1 MKTSCSQ
8 CGAVLPVL
16 RRDFYIR
23 CPYCGASLL
32 LDTGGLVMMIASPV
46 ISADS
51 LPRILPL
58 MEPGNTRLSFFPY
71 MQKPDGSLEP
81 CFAQPVPQLDGYR
94 PPSSSISVLS
104 PEDAGPDQLMPP
116 AEEASGTIV
125 FHPFFQVTSNTRGLP
140 ETILVDAITGMA
152 VGSNGMDAVP
162 AVPPPSRSFIEILVP
177 QALLAAAIFAL
188 SRLAGAD
195 GQGGFSASVVACTI
209 GCLLLIRFRI
219 LR

>member
-23 CPYCGASLL
+23 CPYCGASLM
-32 LDTGGLVMMIASPV
+32 LDTGGLILMIASPV
-46 ISADS
+46 VHADS
-51 LPRILPL
+51 LSRIIPAV
-58 MEPGNTRLSFFPY
+58 EPGNARLLYFPY
-71 MQKPDGSLEP
+71 IEKQDGSLEP

-104 PEDAGPDQLMPP
+104 PEDAGPDQLIPP
-116 AEEASGTIV
+116 AEEASGAIV
-125 FHPFFQVTSNTRGLP
+125 FHPFFEATTTLRGLP
-140 ETILVDAITGMA
+140 EMILVDAVTGTA
-152 VGSNGMDAVP
+152 IGCSGMDAAP
-162 AVPPPSRSFIEILVP
+162 AVPPPSRSFIEILVL
-177 QALLAAAIFAL
+177 QAVLASAVFIL

-195 GQGGFSASVVACTI
+195 GQGGFSASIIACMV
-209 GCLLLIRFRI
+209 GCFLLVRFRI

>member
-23 CPYCGASLL
+23 CPYCGASLM
-32 LDTGGLVMMIASPV
+32 LDTGGLIMMLAAPV
-46 ISADS
+46 VTADS

-58 MEPGNTRLSFFPY
+58 MEPGNSRLYFFPY
-71 MQKPDGSLEP
+71 IQKRDGSLEP

-94 PPSSSISVLS
+94 PPSSSVSVLS
-104 PEDAGPDQLMPP
+104 SDDASPDQLMPP

-125 FHPFFQVTSNTRGLP
+125 FHPFFQVTTTMRGLP
-140 ETILVDAITGMA
+140 ETVLVDAVTGLL
-152 VGSNGMDAVP
+152 VGSNGMDTPP
-162 AVPPPSRSFIEILVP
+162 AMPAPSRSFIEVLVL
-177 QALLAAAIFAL
+177 QALAAAAIFTL

-195 GQGGFSASVVACTI
+195 GQGGFTASAFACVV

>member
-32 LDTGGLVMMIASPV
+32 LDTGGLIMMLASPV
-46 ISADS
+46 VTADS

-58 MEPGNTRLSFFPY
+58 MEPGNARLSFFPY
-71 MQKPDGSLEP
+71 IQKRDGLLEP
-81 CFAQPVPQLDGYR
+81 CFAQPVSQLDGYR
-94 PPSSSISVLS
+94 PPSSSVCVLS
-104 PEDAGPDQLMPP
+104 SGDAGPDQLMPP
-116 AEEASGTIV
+116 AEGASGTIV
-125 FHPFFQVTSNTRGLP
+125 FHPFFQVTTTARGLP
-140 ETILVDAITGMA
+140 ETVLVDAVTGLV
-152 VGSNGMDAVP
+152 VGSNGMDTPP
-162 AVPPPSRSFIEILVP
+162 AVPTPSRSFIEVLVL
-177 QALLAAAIFAL
+177 QALVAMAVFTL

-195 GQGGFSASVVACTI
+195 GQGGFTASAVACVV